1 MQLERTLIHGATA
14 NDDHF
19 KSFRTKG
26 GEIHTQY
33 SAPITMKMQIQWMI
47 EVIFSHAVGKSLDLL
62 TELKLSV
69 WKYRQCISFI

>member
-33 SAPITMKMQIQWMI
+33 SAPITMKMQIQ
-47 EVIFSHAVGKSLDLL
+47 
-62 TELKLSV
+62 
-69 WKYRQCISFI
+69 